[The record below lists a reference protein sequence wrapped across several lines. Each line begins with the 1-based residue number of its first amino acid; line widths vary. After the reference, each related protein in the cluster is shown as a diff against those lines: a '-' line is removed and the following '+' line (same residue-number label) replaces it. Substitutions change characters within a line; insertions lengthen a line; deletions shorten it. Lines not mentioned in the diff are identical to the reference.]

1 MVQVKKDKNLGGGLE
16 KKKKARTD
24 EGDVLLA
31 ILS

>member
-16 KKKKARTD
+16 KKKARAD